1 MKFLKIRDERGILQ
15 QIWMK
20 FRSVLWKSISQKLIK
35 SQKEMGK
42 FLDTHDL
49 PKLNQQDV
57 NEN

>member
-1 MKFLKIRDERGILQ
+1 MKGEHYNRYRWNSEVYFQKI
-15 QIWMK
+15 
-20 FRSVLWKSISQKLIK
+20 IK
-35 SQKEMGK
+35 YQKEMGK